1 MQSVGQVKIPD
12 STEEIEEKHRS
23 IQIKTGD
30 KVLVRS
36 SERPAKK
43 PIGVRNTAKQVKQTR
58 AKVARLSDLPRL
70 PDEMFDEIL
79 TEQNQSSSTRI
90 RVDDK

>member
-36 SERPAKK
+36 SEKPVKK